1 MKEETI
7 VDIYDQA
14 TRLIEDLRVLCDIID
29 SAEPA
34 LPVESQYNPV
44 PFPVTK
50 YDGETMRNISA
61 GEHLSTELAGART
74 GECAPM
80 SDTDRGLIRSAGS
93 TNPAP
98 AAPST
103 AAQEAAGTTER
114 SPALPVDIVAKN
126 ARGYCIDRHG
136 RECSNSQC
144 YERGCERDRTSLPVV
159 PSTLIMCVNRSGCET
174 PNECQQHRYCQS
186 PHAKLSVNYPPM
198 WPVGSEST
206 AKWLAGQI
214 RTAAPTISL
223 EAWLVALC
231 KERLTNDVLATILE
245 RAPEWAMTQH
255 CRDVR
260 TGITVALTGR
270 GK

>member
-93 TNPAP
+93 TNAAERDVKVKVATAEASVGAVPLDVHLPAP

-144 YERGCERDRTSLPVV
+144 YERGCERDRT
-159 PSTLIMCVNRSGCET
+159 
-174 PNECQQHRYCQS
+174 
-186 PHAKLSVNYPPM
+186 
-198 WPVGSEST
+198 
-206 AKWLAGQI
+206 
-214 RTAAPTISL
+214 AAPTISL

-231 KERLTNDVLATILE
+231 EERLTDDELLWVLENTFDDDASI
-245 RAPEWAMTQH
+245 RQH
-255 CRDVR
+255 DADFAKMR
-260 TGITVALTGR
+260 TGIAAALTGR
-270 GK
+270 TK